1 MLALYGAGRQA
12 EALAAYRQAR
22 RTLDEEL
29 GIAPGERLEELHRR
43 ILEQDPTLASRRPS
57 TARTA
62 PALEERKV
70 VTVLFADL
78 ANFTASAELLDPED
92 IRAFVMPYYGHI
104 RSELERFGG
113 RVEKFIGDA
122 VMALFGAPVAHED
135 DPERAVRAALT
146 IRDWLSEQKGSQ
158 RVRIAVATGQAHVT
172 FGALEQEGEPVAVGE
187 VVNTAARLQVA
198 APENGVL
205 VGEQTFYATRHAS

>member
-1 MLALYGAGRQA
+1 MTRAGYWSRVRRATSSESISTNSMPRVSSASHAQRALCSTTSPH
-12 EALAAYRQAR
+12 R

-104 RSELERFGG
+104 
-113 RVEKFIGDA
+113 
-122 VMALFGAPVAHED
+122 
-135 DPERAVRAALT
+135 
-146 IRDWLSEQKGSQ
+146 
-158 RVRIAVATGQAHVT
+158 
-172 FGALEQEGEPVAVGE
+172 
-187 VVNTAARLQVA
+187 
-198 APENGVL
+198 
-205 VGEQTFYATRHAS
+205 